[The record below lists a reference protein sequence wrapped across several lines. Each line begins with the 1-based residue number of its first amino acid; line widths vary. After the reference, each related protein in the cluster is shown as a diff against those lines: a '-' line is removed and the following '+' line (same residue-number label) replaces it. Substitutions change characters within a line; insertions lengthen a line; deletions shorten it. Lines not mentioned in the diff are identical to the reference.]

1 LGAIRYRFTVE
12 EYHKMVE
19 AGILSEDDWV
29 KLIDGEVVEMTPIDW
44 RHARCVML
52 LNRLLNCW
60 AFSVESSGS
69 PAPLVIEQDL

>member
-1 LGAIRYRFTVE
+1 
-12 EYHKMVE
+12 MVE

-29 KLIDGEVVEMTPIDW
+29 ELIDGEVVEMTPIDW

-60 AFSVESSGS
+60 AVSVESSGS
-69 PAPLVIEQDL
+69 PAPLVIVQDL